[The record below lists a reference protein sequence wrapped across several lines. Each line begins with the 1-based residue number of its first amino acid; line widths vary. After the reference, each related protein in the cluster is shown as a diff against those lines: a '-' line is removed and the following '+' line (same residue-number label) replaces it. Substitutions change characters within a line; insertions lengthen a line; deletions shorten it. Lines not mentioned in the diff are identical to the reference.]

1 MGGSRDTRAPLIN
14 FSGQNSPYY
23 PPDANGCVGPN
34 HYMQTINTVYT
45 IYNKAGDLLAGPT
58 ALNTLFSG
66 VPGSSCNNGDP
77 IVLYDEQADRWM
89 VAEFSLCE
97 ATDYMLIAVSTTN
110 DPTGTW
116 HKYSFDVDDM
126 PDYEKFGIWQD
137 GYYMGTNNS
146 TGNDIYVFQRSQM
159 LVGGTAQGIGFN
171 NPWRPTTIDGF
182 MCVPPIDNDGTFA
195 PAGSPGMF
203 ITINDD
209 AIGGGTDQLW
219 LYELDVD
226 WTTPSNSTFTRIQQ
240 LDVAAFDSN
249 FGEDWDNI
257 QQPGTSKQLDAI
269 PQVIMNVPQYRNFGS
284 YQTIVC
290 CHTVD
295 VDGTDHAG
303 LRWYELRKTG
313 SDWSVRQQGT
323 YAPDGNSR
331 WMGSIMLNTSGELGI
346 AYSISSAS
354 VYPGIRYAG
363 QSATAFAAA
372 TGILDVTEDIIQN
385 GISSQTATNR
395 YGDYAALQV
404 DPADNETFW
413 FTTEYIG
420 SSSARC
426 TKIASFQ
433 IGPVGFNA
441 DFAANNLTP
450 IPNSTVNFT
459 DLTTGGPVSWNWSF
473 TPATVTFLNGTSQSS
488 QNPQVSFNTTG
499 YYTVSLTVSD
509 GTTNDTETKTDCI
522 HAYTPGLWS
531 GATSTDWNTASNWDG
546 SVMPSSGT
554 NVTIPVS
561 PVRWPAF
568 TGNFILG
575 AQCNNL
581 TFSNST
587 ELNISGDLTINNG
600 KVLDMTSGGL
610 LNISGN
616 WTNNGTFT
624 AGTGTVNFSATT
636 PVTVSSSVSTPDI
649 TSYIISYFP
658 KGMTLLSG
666 STPGPQGDDGNS
678 NVSIG
683 FTFSFAGTNY
693 TSLKVSANGWISLN
707 QTGTMG
713 YDNSALFITNAPNVT
728 IAGWWDDLMDDGISV
743 VSYKTEGTAPNRV
756 FTAEW
761 KQVLCYYAEATAR
774 LNFQVKLFE
783 TSNIIELH
791 YGDVDAGTH
800 HASEGASMGIEDVIG
815 GAGHFK
821 EATTGSSTTSVT
833 NLVSSSNWP
842 TVNYRYTPET
852 LKQTFNNLVIGNTG
866 GTVNL
871 NVNTDVNGNLNL
883 MPGGAFNV
891 SSGKTLKLNG
901 IAK

>member
-1 MGGSRDTRAPLIN
+1 
-14 FSGQNSPYY
+14 
-23 PPDANGCVGPN
+23 
-34 HYMQTINTVYT
+34 
-45 IYNKAGDLLAGPT
+45 
-58 ALNTLFSG
+58 
-66 VPGSSCNNGDP
+66 
-77 IVLYDEQADRWM
+77 M

-331 WMGSIMLNTSGELGI
+331 WMGSIMRNTSGELGI

-450 IPNSTVNFT
+450 IPNSAVNFT